1 MGTSMPSAGRPTY
14 YTLREAAWILCVK
27 PQVIARAIR
36 IGTLRTE
43 RRRGRMLI
51 PADAVRAMLE
61 LPATDAHNAG
71 GVR

>member
-1 MGTSMPSAGRPTY
+1 MPSAGRPAY

-27 PQVIARAIR
+27 PQVIAHAIR
-36 IGTLRTE
+36 VGTLRTE

-51 PADAVRAMLE
+51 PADAVQAMLE
-61 LPATDAHNAG
+61 LPATDSRNTG